1 MSENQFKWETDGY
14 GNQVL
19 KLKVDSEF
27 DENAD
32 NTFTTETS
40 YSKARNVLS
49 PDLFP
54 SGTTDIRFISL
65 WKEYTAGN
73 GSVAN
78 STVKFIQKEGSEINQ
93 LPLIRLVEMYFI
105 AMECGTLSEANRLYE
120 EFCLSR
126 DIELVTLQDEAR
138 LEETLIKEYNK
149 EFYAEG
155 QAFYA
160 FKRLAVEDIL
170 WAEFP
175 GNEESY
181 VVPLP
186 LTEINYGN

>member
-1 MSENQFKWETDGY
+1 MREKQFSLWARRTISPKD
-14 GNQVL
+14 
-19 KLKVDSEF
+19 
-27 DENAD
+27 NAD